1 VLCRITIEPVIYL
14 EHILTRLTNRI
25 SCTVLAVVCV
35 CSAVAC
41 STGSRKSEAELQA
54 DKATADR
61 VEAALNADKVLFA
74 RHILVRADNGVVQ
87 LSGFVWD
94 QPDLVEAVRV
104 ARSVQGV
111 SRVVDALELQRNGIG
126 NSNVTR

>member
-1 VLCRITIEPVIYL
+1 M
-14 EHILTRLTNRI
+14 NRI
-25 SCTVLAVVCV
+25 SCTALAVVCV

-41 STGSRKSEAELQA
+41 STGPRKSEAELRA

-61 VEAALNADKVLFA
+61 VEAALNADKVLYS

-94 QPDLVEAVRV
+94 PPDVVEAERV
-104 ARSVQGV
+104 AGSVQGV
-111 SRVVDALELQRNGIG
+111 TRVVNALELQRNGID